1 MKRFVVVLAL
11 VTAAGVASAQSTA
24 NQQQQPAGAQKSGAA
39 ATNQQA
45 PSGQPAAPGQQA
57 TPGQAAAP
65 AQPTQLPGT
74 RRPPQAKTQDEMKAF
89 QEANAKTA
97 PADIEGAA
105 DAFAQAHPD
114 SELRVLL
121 YRKAMYEYQN
131 ANDADK
137 AIEMGRKLLAIDPTN
152 PEGLVMTATF
162 LSERTRDTDLD
173 RDERLNEANRDAEK
187 ALQTIDT
194 DLMLPSNVTQ
204 EQATA
209 IRTQMRGMAYA
220 ALGTVAIAKKDY
232 PGAEKSL
239 KQASE
244 LYPGDPL
251 VWLRLAYSLDKEN
264 KFADA
269 VKPADNCIQYAA
281 QQPQIAN
288 LCRQE
293 KERVSKLA
301 QAPPSATPAP
311 TSPQPQTSV
320 PK

>member
-1 MKRFVVVLAL
+1 MKRFIVVLAL

-24 NQQQQPAGAQKSGAA
+24 NQQQKPAGAQNSGAA
-39 ATNQQA
+39 ATSQQA
-45 PSGQPAAPGQQA
+45 PAGKTAPA
-57 TPGQAAAP
+57 GQAAAP
-65 AQPTQLPGT
+65 AEPAPLPGT
-74 RRPPQAKTQDEMKAF
+74 KHPPQAKTQDEMKAF
-89 QEANAKTA
+89 QDANAKTT
-97 PADIEGAA
+97 PAEVETAA

-121 YRKAMYEYQN
+121 YRKAMYDYQN
-131 ANDADK
+131 VNDADK
-137 AIEMGRKLLAIDPTN
+137 AIEMGRKLLALDPNN

-173 RDERLNEANRDAEK
+173 RDERLNEGSRDAEK
-187 ALQTIDT
+187 ALQTIET
-194 DLMLPSNVTQ
+194 DLMLPGTVTQ

-209 IRTQMRGMAYA
+209 IRTQMKGMAYA
-220 ALGTVAIAKKDY
+220 ALGTISIAKKDF
-232 PGAEKSL
+232 PAAEKNL
-239 KQASE
+239 KQAAD

-264 KFADA
+264 KFAEA
-269 VKPADNCIQYAA
+269 VKPADNCIQYSA
-281 QQPQIAN
+281 QQPQVAN

-301 QAPPSATPAP
+301 QAPQTAAPPP